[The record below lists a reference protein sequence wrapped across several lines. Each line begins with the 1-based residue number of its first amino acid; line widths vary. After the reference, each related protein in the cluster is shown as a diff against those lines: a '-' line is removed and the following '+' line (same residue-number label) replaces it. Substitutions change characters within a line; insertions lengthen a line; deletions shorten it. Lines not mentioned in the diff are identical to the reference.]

1 MVYVATI
8 GRQKGPIMTRNEILL
23 AKFGRKLIDISE
35 NMNMKGLSDEQIARV
50 NRMNSFG
57 DALTRVGVTFGPR
70 TLQEILDV
78 GGVTL
83 EEAQQFMAL
92 AK

>member
-1 MVYVATI
+1 MVYIANI
-8 GRQKGPIMTRNEILL
+8 GSQKESIMTRNEVIL
-23 AKFGRKLIDISE
+23 AYFGRKLIDISE
-35 NMNMKGLSDEQIARV
+35 NMSMKGLSDEQIARV

-70 TLQEILDV
+70 SLQEILDV

-83 EEAQQFMAL
+83 EEAQEFMIL

>member
-78 GGVTL
+78 GGVSL
-83 EEAQQFMAL
+83 KEAQEFMAL

>member
-70 TLQEILDV
+70 SLQEILDV
-78 GGVTL
+78 GGVSL
-83 EEAQQFMAL
+83 KEAQEFMAL